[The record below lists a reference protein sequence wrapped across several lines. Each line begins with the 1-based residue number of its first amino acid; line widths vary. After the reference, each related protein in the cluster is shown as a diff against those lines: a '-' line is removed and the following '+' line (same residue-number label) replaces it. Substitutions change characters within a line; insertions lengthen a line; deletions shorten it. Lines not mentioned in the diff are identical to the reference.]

1 MFDDLSKM
9 NVCLWKNQHQ
19 ARNVCYSR
27 LIQTQHFKVNFLSK
41 TKAVVQKKL
50 DSGVEI
56 INVLQQLSA
65 HLNISNGNKRINQ
78 SFPSFLCHDNL
89 FLFQRFSCIVSFFQW
104 QDVRSEN
111 KRLRLAIDYSLGH
124 FVSKISHRRIYA
136 SISSMVIAWISSNF
150 RFGEYPICLFLSK
163 KDLILILSNLLGK
176 DLWKN

>member
-9 NVCLWKNQHQ
+9 NVCLWKNQCQ
-19 ARNVCYSR
+19 TRNVCYSR

-78 SFPSFLCHDNL
+78 SFPSFLCHDNM
-89 FLFQRFSCIVSFFQW
+89 FLFRRFSCIVSFFQW

-111 KRLRLAIDYSLGH
+111 KCLCLAIDHCFRSFCL
-124 FVSKISHRRIYA
+124 KNLA
-136 SISSMVIAWISSNF
+136 SWEQMLPLV
-150 RFGEYPICLFLSK
+150 P
-163 KDLILILSNLLGK
+163 
-176 DLWKN
+176 